1 MDAGMV
7 QNILTLL
14 LAVGGFVYA
23 LGRFTMALK
32 MYTEKLEELIKDFK
46 DSQEKNAEAFTDIK
60 SHLRAHDEQ
69 IKSLF
74 CLCREGGDPKK

>member
-1 MDAGMV
+1 MDAGTI
-7 QNILTLL
+7 QNVLTSLF
-14 LAVGGFVYA
+14 AVGGFVYA

-46 DSQEKNAEAFTDIK
+46 DSQQKNSEDHIDIK
-60 SHLRAHDEQ
+60 LHLRAHDEQ

>member
-7 QNILTLL
+7 QNILTSLI
-14 LAVGGFVYA
+14 AVIGFVYA

-46 DSQEKNAEAFTDIK
+46 DSQEKNTEAFTDIK
-60 SHLRAHDEQ
+60 IHLRAHDEQ

>member
-7 QNILTLL
+7 QNILTSLI
-14 LAVGGFVYA
+14 AAAGFVYA

-32 MYTEKLEELIKDFK
+32 MYTEKLEELINDFK
-46 DSQEKNAEAFTDIK
+46 DSQKQNTEAFTDIK
-60 SHLRAHDEQ
+60 IHLRAHDEQ
-69 IKSLF
+69 IKTLF